1 MAKTFVTN
9 PADGTNVPFLRGIL
23 TRSLHEAGVD
33 FEDAYKLA
41 SAIRQELSEVDELSS
56 TDLTAMVLS
65 HLEKSHSQDIVDA
78 YQASGRIPASTMVT
92 DAEGTIMPF
101 SRNQH
106 LICLEACGLSTKAA
120 TTASEKIYQYLV
132 ENEILEISSAR
143 LGRITYE
150 CLQKYFSTDIARRYM
165 VWVDYTHSG
174 RPLILLI
181 GGTAGCG
188 KSTITTEVAHRLGV
202 VRTQSTD
209 MLREVMRMMVPKR
222 LLPVLHASSFDA
234 WEALPLQYF
243 EKPSQEDLV
252 ANGYYRQMELL
263 SVPCEAVIQRALTER
278 VSLILEGVHVHPS
291 LVKLIDKKQD
301 AVIVSIM
308 LAILKQDKLRKRLRG
323 RGEEA
328 PERTGKRYLSHFDR
342 IWALQTFLLS
352 EADRARIPIIAN
364 DDKEKATVQVMS
376 TIIDVLAEN
385 FAATPEQ
392 VFAEDR

>member
-1 MAKTFVTN
+1 
-9 PADGTNVPFLRGIL
+9 
-23 TRSLHEAGVD
+23 
-33 FEDAYKLA
+33 
-41 SAIRQELSEVDELSS
+41 
-56 TDLTAMVLS
+56 
-65 HLEKSHSQDIVDA
+65 
-78 YQASGRIPASTMVT
+78 
-92 DAEGTIMPF
+92 
-101 SRNQH
+101 
-106 LICLEACGLSTKAA
+106 
-120 TTASEKIYQYLV
+120 
-132 ENEILEISSAR
+132 
-143 LGRITYE
+143 
-150 CLQKYFSTDIARRYM
+150 M

-352 EADRARIPIIAN
+352 EADRARTPIIAN

-385 FAATPEQ
+385 FTATPEQ

>member
-1 MAKTFVTN
+1 
-9 PADGTNVPFLRGIL
+9 
-23 TRSLHEAGVD
+23 
-33 FEDAYKLA
+33 
-41 SAIRQELSEVDELSS
+41 
-56 TDLTAMVLS
+56 
-65 HLEKSHSQDIVDA
+65 
-78 YQASGRIPASTMVT
+78 
-92 DAEGTIMPF
+92 
-101 SRNQH
+101 
-106 LICLEACGLSTKAA
+106 
-120 TTASEKIYQYLV
+120 
-132 ENEILEISSAR
+132 
-143 LGRITYE
+143 
-150 CLQKYFSTDIARRYM
+150 
-165 VWVDYTHSG
+165 
-174 RPLILLI
+174 
-181 GGTAGCG
+181 
-188 KSTITTEVAHRLGV
+188 
-202 VRTQSTD
+202 
-209 MLREVMRMMVPKR
+209 
-222 LLPVLHASSFDA
+222 
-234 WEALPLQYF
+234 
-243 EKPSQEDLV
+243 
-252 ANGYYRQMELL
+252 MELL